1 MSDKDYKWYI
11 LKTKVNC
18 EMKARQAIEKTV
30 QRDKMQE
37 QIRNI
42 MIPEK
47 EVVQVVKGKKVTR
60 LKRIYPGYIFI
71 EMKLDR
77 SSWHNITSSDN
88 VSHFVGGGKPI
99 EVPKEQLEMV
109 NQKVQDSAQSPKVQV
124 SFSEGESVKVI
135 DGPFKSFNGI
145 VEEVNQEK
153 GRVKVS
159 VSIFGRPTP
168 VDFDF
173 AQIYKEM

>member
-1 MSDKDYKWYI
+1 MSTDYKWYI
-11 LKTKVNC
+11 LKTKANC
-18 EMKARQAIEKTV
+18 EMKAKQAIGKTV
-30 QRDKMQE
+30 QRSKMENQVKE
-37 QIRNI
+37 I
-42 MIPEK
+42 MIPERD
-47 EVVQVVKGKKVTR
+47 VVQVVSGKKVTR
-60 LKRIYPGYIFI
+60 SKRIYPGYVFI

-77 SSWHNITSSDN
+77 TLWHHITSAAN
-88 VSHFVGGGKPI
+88 VSHFIGGGKPI

-109 NQKVQDSAQSPKVQV
+109 NKKVEDSTKSPKVQV

-135 DGPFKSFNGI
+135 DGPFKSFNGV